1 VKSIISA
8 TKGVPKHIMDEIR
21 KALKQINIKAFYE
34 KWKVLQ
40 LKEDKSLTLT
50 EETHGLATN
59 VFLTCKKKQSVVKRS
74 QQDVMQ
80 RQKNVICCYDV
91 NH

>member
-1 VKSIISA
+1 MKSIISA

-40 LKEDKSLTLT
+40 LNDDESLTIT

-59 VFLTCKKKQSVVKRS
+59 VFLTCKKKTK
-74 QQDVMQ
+74 
-80 RQKNVICCYDV
+80 CCEAITTGCHAATKKCYMLL
-91 NH
+91 